1 MNQGITIRFGA
12 ALNALSVTNGPSFD
26 LAAMT
31 KTERYEVRRALI
43 EGLKTNGYFGRKER
57 RKAMFRQKREARA

>member
-12 ALNALSVTNGPSFD
+12 AANSLNITCGPSFD
-26 LAAMT
+26 LAALT

-43 EGLKTNGYFGRKER
+43 EGLKLNGYFGRKER
-57 RKAMFRQKREARA
+57 RKASFRQKREAQA